1 MPTISVI
8 MLTYNRERFVERAIQ
23 SVRNQTFQD
32 FEFIV
37 VDNGSTDESGEICDT
52 MAGQDSRIRV
62 IHKEKGNIGSGRNA
76 GLDIAKGQY
85 IAFVDDDDYCLPTF
99 LEFLY
104 ELVSRNKADIATCGS
119 YRTEGDA
126 LEPNGSYLYDGEYV
140 MDARQAMEKYLW
152 RQLYNCAMPTK
163 LIKRELFSDIRFSET
178 GAYDDISTTYKF
190 FAQAE
195 KIVSNGAPQYV
206 FYRHPGNNSSAATKH
221 HLLNP
226 EQLGEYLKAFRD
238 RTEYIAGA
246 LPELENLARYSEWSY
261 MISMVEKIH
270 RFELINCNEPLTFMV
285 EELRE
290 HKDEFLNGG
299 FILDFE
305 KQWYGEYITG

>member
-8 MLTYNRERFVERAIQ
+8 MLTYNREAFVERAIQ

-37 VDNGSTDESGEICDT
+37 VDNGSTDKSREICDV
-52 MAGQDSRIRV
+52 MAEQDSRIRV

-104 ELVSRNKADIATCGS
+104 ELVGRNDADIATCGS
-119 YRTEGDA
+119 YKAEGDVW
-126 LEPNGSYLYDGEYV
+126 EPNGSYLYDGEYV
-140 MDARQAMEKYLW
+140 MDARQAVEKYLW

-163 LIKRELFSDIRFSET
+163 LIRRELFSDIRFSET
-178 GAYDDISTTYKF
+178 GVYDDICTTYKF
-190 FAQAE
+190 FAQAK

-221 HLLNP
+221 YLMNP
-226 EQLGEYLKAFRD
+226 EQLREYLKAFRD
-238 RTEYIAGA
+238 RTEYLVGV
-246 LPELENLARYSEWSY
+246 LPELESLSRYSEWSY

-270 RFELINCNEPLTFMV
+270 RFGLINCNEPLAFMV

-290 HKDEFLNGG
+290 HEDEFLKGD

-305 KQWYGEYITG
+305 KQWYKQYITG